1 MRATPTRLA
10 SAAAAILLTAV
21 ALTGCSAG
29 AGGGCTPE
37 ASAGTGSESVR
48 VTGAFGSAPT
58 VSFPKPLH
66 VQDTQASTVIPG
78 KGARIQP
85 AQQVVADITFIDA
98 TTGAVATASEY
109 KGDAAAARFVV
120 GQVPLPGLRKALV
133 CAQVGDRIAA
143 VIPPA
148 QGIPAASRPQSIAAG
163 DSIVA
168 VVDVRQAYLARA
180 DGTPQVMAGGLPS
193 VVLGADGRPGITLPE
208 GNPPSSLQIADLR
221 KGDGAVLRRGDTA
234 VVQFTAVVWKPG
246 DAQNGMLADSS
257 WTDGAPR
264 VVQLTAGQNVKGL
277 ITALIGQRVG
287 SQVLAVLPPSE
298 GYGQQATGT
307 VPAGSSLVYVVDV
320 LGRA

>member
-1 MRATPTRLA
+1 MRPTSLRLTTAAVATV
-10 SAAAAILLTAV
+10 LTAV

-48 VTGAFGSAPT
+48 VSGSFGTAPT
-58 VSFPKPLH
+58 VSFAKPLH
-66 VQDTQASTVIPG
+66 VQDTQVSTVIAG
-78 KGARIQP
+78 SGAPIQP
-85 AQQVVADITFIDA
+85 AQQVVADVTFLDA
-98 TTGAVATASEY
+98 TTGEVATASEY
-109 KGDAAAARFVV
+109 KGDASAARFVV

-133 CAQVGDRIAA
+133 CAQVGDRLAA

-148 QGIPAASRPQSIAAG
+148 QGIPAASRPESIAAG

-180 DGTPQVMAGGLPS
+180 NGTPQVMAGGLPS

-208 GNPPSSLQIADLR
+208 GDPPSRLQVADLR
-221 KGDGAVLRRGDTA
+221 TGDGAVLKAGDTA

-246 DAQNGMLADSS
+246 DAQNGKLADSS

-264 VVQLTAGQNVKGL
+264 VLQLTQGQNVKGL
-277 ITALIGQRVG
+277 ITALTGQRVG
-287 SQVLAVLPPSE
+287 SQVLAVLPPSQA
-298 GYGQQATGT
+298 YGQQATGE
-307 VPAGSSLVYVVDV
+307 VPAGASLVYVVDV